1 MSFISEVE
9 SSIRVLFDATSKGFQ
24 MDSGT
29 GLNQIDNWIQHLRA
43 IDQPVLRPIV
53 TELETLRSYINNNN
67 VAAMAR
73 SFQTLGELTAQ
84 SALATHSFK
93 GDGDKAR
100 EISQKLITA
109 AGNLRHIAKMPV
121 QL

>member
-9 SSIRVLFDATSKGFQ
+9 SSIRVLFDAISKGFQ
-24 MDSGT
+24 MDPGT

-53 TELETLRSYINNNN
+53 TELETLRGHINNNN
-67 VAAMAR
+67 AAAMAR

-100 EISQKLITA
+100 EISQKLIAA

-121 QL
+121 QP

>member
-9 SSIRVLFDATSKGFQ
+9 GSIRVLFDSISAGFQ
-24 MDSGT
+24 NDPGT
-29 GLNQIDNWIQHLRA
+29 GHAQIDNWVQHLRA
-43 IDQPVLRPIV
+43 VDQPALRPIV
-53 TELETLRSYINNNN
+53 AELETLRGHVSSNNA
-67 VAAMAR
+67 AAMAQ

-121 QL
+121 QP